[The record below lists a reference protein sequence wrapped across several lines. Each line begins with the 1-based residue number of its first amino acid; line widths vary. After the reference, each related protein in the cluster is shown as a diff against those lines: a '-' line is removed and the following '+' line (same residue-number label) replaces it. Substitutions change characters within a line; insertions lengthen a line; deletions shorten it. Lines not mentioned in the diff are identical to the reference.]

1 MICLCIETA
10 TARVGVAL
18 TRDGMLLA
26 ESLLDAPG
34 GLQTALLMP
43 ELQRL
48 LTGCTVKPDQIDLF
62 ACAAGPGSF
71 TGVRTGI
78 AATQGLALAAEKPC
92 VALSTLAILAM
103 NLPYAIHQVCPMLD
117 ARKNEVYTGLY
128 QVTNLPS
135 VIYPDCVTSPADFL
149 QKITRP
155 AIFIGDGALRYRGL
169 IEETLGDNAFFALP
183 THHVPR
189 PSAGCLLAEAA
200 HIQGYSAIPEQ
211 LLPTY
216 LRLSEAELSRQRK
229 NTSACAV
236 SSQ

>member
-1 MICLCIETA
+1 MISLCIETA

-48 LTGCTVKPDQIDLF
+48 LTCCAITPDQIDLF

-78 AATQGLALAAEKPC
+78 ATTQGLALAAEKPC

-103 NLPYAIHQVCPMLD
+103 NLPYASYQVCPMLD

-128 QVTNLPS
+128 QVTNLPA
-135 VIYPDCVTSPADFL
+135 VISPDCVTTPGDFL
-149 QKITRP
+149 QKITSP
-155 AIFIGDGALRYRGL
+155 AIFVGDGALRYRGL
-169 IEETLGDNAFFALP
+169 IEEILADNALFAVP
-183 THHVPR
+183 THHIPR

-200 HIQGYSAIPEQ
+200 HIQGYSVVPEQ

-216 LRLSEAELSRQRK
+216 LRLSEAEVSRHKKISSR
-229 NTSACAV
+229 TV